1 MRLATLSGMNIQEP
15 PEPVEIP
22 EIEKKPPAG
31 DPKPGTPD
39 QLPEKRAPRPGEEDP
54 KDVPKRPPGIDR
66 PEPQRPEL
74 PSDDPRIIERL
85 PLK

>member
-1 MRLATLSGMNIQEP
+1 MRLATASGMNIQEP

-22 EIEKKPPAG
+22 EIEKRPPAE

-54 KDVPKRPPGIDR
+54 KDVPQRSPGIE
-66 PEPQRPEL
+66 PPTPQRPAM
-74 PSDDPRIIERL
+74 PGDDPRIIEKV
-85 PLK
+85 PMK